1 MDVLTPRSIGLALFV
16 LIGAALGLASAPLFE
31 PDGLLGA
38 LGHFAFHGLCH
49 QLPERS
55 FAIGGAVMGI
65 CHRCSG
71 LYAGVALGGLLGAL
85 GARVDPASRPIWIA
99 TGGLM
104 LAQVALGWL
113 FDALDLW
120 PLRVLTGLVLGGW
133 GGLALA
139 SAFCAPSSGS
149 GTPARCRSR
158 RPPSSCSTRT
168 RCSRRTT

>member
-16 LIGAALGLASAPLFE
+16 LIGAALVLASMPLVE
-31 PDGLLGA
+31 PEGLLGTV
-38 LGHFAFHGLCH
+38 GRFAFHGLCH

-55 FAIGGAVMGI
+55 FAIGDAVMGL
-65 CHRCSG
+65 CHRCTG
-71 LYAGVALGGLLGAL
+71 LYGGVALGGLVAAL

-120 PLRVLTGLVLGGW
+120 PLRVLTGVVLGGW

-139 SAFCAPSSGS
+139 SAFRARATAAPITAS
-149 GTPARCRSR
+149 AA
-158 RPPSSCSTRT
+158 
-168 RCSRRTT
+168 